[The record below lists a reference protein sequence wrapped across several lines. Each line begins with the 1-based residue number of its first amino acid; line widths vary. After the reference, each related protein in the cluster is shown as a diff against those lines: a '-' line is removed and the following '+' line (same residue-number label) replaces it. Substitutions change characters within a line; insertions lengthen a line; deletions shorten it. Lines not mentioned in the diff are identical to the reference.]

1 MYQHEKNISDWPPIY
16 SSWVEHTFG
25 VHRWPLPWCPYS
37 TFIHQASVAS
47 VTLMVVRSKE
57 KCSELV
63 LGPSRM
69 GSDKGSLERWR
80 KDEKRFGGNT
90 RLWQSINE
98 TQPWERVSFVSKA
111 VSKCHYCKT
120 EMGFK
125 GRDTKIEKS
134 RAKIA
139 HEQHGPMLR
148 KKKEGNVN
156 FLSFHLRV
164 KRKGDEIEN
173 WGR

>member
-1 MYQHEKNISDWPPIY
+1 
-16 SSWVEHTFG
+16 
-25 VHRWPLPWCPYS
+25 
-37 TFIHQASVAS
+37 
-47 VTLMVVRSKE
+47 
-57 KCSELV
+57 
-63 LGPSRM
+63 
-69 GSDKGSLERWR
+69 
-80 KDEKRFGGNT
+80 
-90 RLWQSINE
+90 
-98 TQPWERVSFVSKA
+98 
-111 VSKCHYCKT
+111 
-120 EMGFK
+120 MGFK

-173 WGR
+173 WGRQSEEDGGKWNGKEKENEGNRPDDSIGLLGLQ